1 MRVNKASKSGKPVNH
16 IRQGKNNQSRQGY
29 VEKLDRSN
37 SSQLRADENEASRL
51 MSIDIVY
58 DKLQNMRE
66 EYKHF
71 YSEEQNFEEAWS
83 SLLEDPEHF
92 IEHLIEIF
100 EAHNHVVDALNE
112 FDKIFETNHIDTLTE
127 FIKHYETE
135 FHAISIL
142 IQPDSSLRVRNR
154 KLRDHFNKKPEAFTF
169 LTKPGGFLRKLY
181 DFYHNLKAIKPPTT
195 QDEDQL
201 AWYQGLFMDQKA

>member
-1 MRVNKASKSGKPVNH
+1 MRVNKASKSGKPINH
-16 IRQGKNNQSRQGY
+16 IRQGKNTQSRQGY
-29 VEKLDRSN
+29 VERLERSN
-37 SSQLRADENEASRL
+37 SSGLRTDDNDASRL
-51 MSIDIVY
+51 LSIDIVY
-58 DKLQNMRE
+58 DKLQSMRE

-83 SLLEDPEHF
+83 SLQDDPEHF

-100 EAHNHVVDALNE
+100 EAHNHVVEALNE
-112 FDKIFETNHIDTLTE
+112 FDKTFETNHLDALIE
-127 FIKHYETE
+127 FVNHYESD
-135 FHAISIL
+135 FHTLSII

-154 KLRDHFNKKPEAFTF
+154 KLKDHFNKKPEAFAF
-169 LTKPGGFLRKLY
+169 LTKNGGFLRKLF
-181 DFYHNLKAIKPPTT
+181 DFYHKLKAIKPPTS